1 MKKYIRLNHYLYNDS
16 ISSRKTI
23 CPILI
28 DIDRIRVVTCSE
40 NGSVIWLD
48 NGVNIHVLDNIGTI
62 DDLLNTNKNNHDNYT
77 KNRLFRRLL

>member
-40 NGSVIWLD
+40 TGSVIWLD
-48 NGVNIHVLDNIGTI
+48 NGDNIHALENIEAI
-62 DDLLNTNKNNHDNYT
+62 ENLLNTKQ
-77 KNRLFRRLL
+77 

>member
-40 NGSVIWLD
+40 TGSVIWLD
-48 NGVNIHVLDNIGTI
+48 NGDNIHVLDNIAAI
-62 DDLLNTNKNNHDNYT
+62 EYLLNTKQE
-77 KNRLFRRLL
+77 